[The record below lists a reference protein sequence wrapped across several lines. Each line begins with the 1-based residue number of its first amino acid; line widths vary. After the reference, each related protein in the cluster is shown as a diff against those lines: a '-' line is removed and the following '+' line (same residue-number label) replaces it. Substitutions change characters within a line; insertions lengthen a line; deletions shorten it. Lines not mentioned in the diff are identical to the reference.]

1 MHESD
6 APAITAETPRGGHR
20 IDLEAC
26 LAPAIEAEAAAQRCL
41 DRLTMDHIDE
51 ARRAE
56 EH

>member
-1 MHESD
+1 MHEPA
-6 APAITAETPRGGHR
+6 APASPAEGLQPVRR
-20 IDLEAC
+20 VDLEAC

-41 DRLTMDHIDE
+41 DRLTMDHIDA